1 MNFTALGLPASLL
14 PASFYLVGWL
24 GLAVLFW
31 RWLMSGDWRRLAEPQ
46 WLNLFL
52 GATVAVLALWQIRTG
67 VRPGLAFHLYGL
79 AALTLM
85 FGFWRAT
92 FSGVLVL
99 VANAAFGRAS
109 WGALGVDALLL
120 AALPAAVSWN
130 VYRFIERRL
139 PNHFFIYVLVNGFFG
154 VALSA
159 VGDRRGDNRADGPVR
174 HLPAG
179 LSAGPIFAVSTFY
192 LAWSE
197 AFDRHG
203 GHDHGG
209 LQPAWLETFD
219 DAGTSRTSNAGTV
232 KIRLSRSAGIGPAR
246 RNSCCAQDQPEC

>member
-14 PASFYLVGWL
+14 PASFYLAGWL
-24 GLAVLFW
+24 GLAILFW
-31 RWLMSGDWRRLAEPQ
+31 RWLVSGDWRRLAEPQ

-139 PNHFFIYVLVNGFFG
+139 PNHFFIYVLGNGFFG
-154 VALSA
+154 AALSA
-159 VGDRRGDNRADGPVR
+159 AAIGVATTA
-174 HLPAG
+174 LMALAG
-179 LSAGPIFAVSTFY
+179 AYPLDY
-192 LAWSE
+192 LLTQYTPYATILLGWAE
-197 AFDRHG
+197 AFSTGMAVTVMAVYR
-203 GHDHGG
+203 
-209 LQPAWLETFD
+209 PAWLETFD
-219 DAGTSRTSNAGTV
+219 DAKYIQN
-232 KIRLSRSAGIGPAR
+232 K
-246 RNSCCAQDQPEC
+246 